1 VTGFAG
7 NTWGVAVPIRPFLEG
22 DVFEQELIDTMSGAL
37 ADACHEL
44 GLKDREDAAV
54 RLLALRIINK
64 ARQGIHDR
72 GLLKAAALEGL
83 GSTRRR

>member
-1 VTGFAG
+1 
-7 NTWGVAVPIRPFLEG
+7 
-22 DVFEQELIDTMSGAL
+22 
-37 ADACHEL
+37 
-44 GLKDREDAAV
+44 LKDREDAAV